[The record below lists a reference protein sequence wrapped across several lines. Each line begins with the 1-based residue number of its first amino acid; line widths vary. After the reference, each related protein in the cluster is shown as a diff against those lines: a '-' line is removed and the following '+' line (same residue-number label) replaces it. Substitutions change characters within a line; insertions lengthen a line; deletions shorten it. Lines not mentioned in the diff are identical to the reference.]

1 MWERA
6 SSKLALSIFF
16 RSCPQDRLTP
26 YWLAGMWVGTAL
38 RGPLSYHGRAMDEK
52 ALIQGAKSGDLDSF
66 NRLVLNFQGL
76 AYNVALRI
84 MGDEAA
90 AADATQEAFISAY
103 RGLKRYRGGSFRAW
117 LLRIVTN
124 ACYDELRRRKRRP
137 AVSLDEMTEQEV
149 ALPVASPGEGPEAA
163 AQRTEL
169 MRAIEDCLLG
179 LSPEFRAVAVLVDVQ
194 GFDYQE
200 VAETIGKPLGTVKS
214 RLARARAK
222 LRECLKEYGELL
234 PSSIRLQIEA
244 VG

>member
-1 MWERA
+1 
-6 SSKLALSIFF
+6 
-16 RSCPQDRLTP
+16 
-26 YWLAGMWVGTAL
+26 
-38 RGPLSYHGRAMDEK
+38 MDEI
-52 ALIQGAKSGDLDSF
+52 ALIQEAKSGDLDSF
-66 NRLVLNFQGL
+66 NRLVLSYQGL
-76 AYNVALRI
+76 AFNVALRI

-137 AVSLDEMTEQEV
+137 AVSLDEMTEQEEW
-149 ALPVASPGEGPEAA
+149 VASPGEGPEAA

-169 MRAIEDCLLG
+169 IRAIEDCLRG

>member
-1 MWERA
+1 
-6 SSKLALSIFF
+6 
-16 RSCPQDRLTP
+16 
-26 YWLAGMWVGTAL
+26 
-38 RGPLSYHGRAMDEK
+38 MDEK

-66 NRLVLNFQGL
+66 NRLVLNYQGL
-76 AYNVALRI
+76 AFNVALRI
-84 MGDEAA
+84 MGDEAS

-137 AVSLDEMTEQEV
+137 AVSLEEMAEQEG
-149 ALPVASPGEGPEAA
+149 ALPVASPGGGPEAA

-169 MRAIEDCLLG
+169 VRAIEDCLLG
-179 LSPEFRAVAVLVDVQ
+179 LSPEFRTVAVLVDVQ

-234 PSSIRLQIEA
+234 PSSFRLQNEM